1 MLFLHSQTSA
11 PAEMPTDSGHEM
23 PHPHRKLSLRGACL
37 VLLIV
42 ATHFLVAWSA
52 AAPLSATYD
61 EVLHVAAGL
70 SYWQRNDYRLQPEN
84 GNLPQRW
91 CALPLL
97 VMNTT
102 FPPADLP
109 AWRDGNALGVGREY
123 LYRGGNDPGRILA
136 AARFMA
142 AAWSTGICLLVFLW
156 SRSLFGA
163 GGGWLSLGLAASWPA
178 LLAHGPLATSDACG
192 GLFLSLA
199 VWTIW
204 KLLQRITPGSLAAA
218 CLATGLAFT
227 AKHSA
232 VLLVPIA
239 AVLACV
245 TCGLGPPVEV
255 AIGGWRRRLERPL
268 AKAAAAVAAG
278 LVVGVAVVACIWAS
292 VGFRYEAANPAL
304 PIAGL
309 GQYRSLDLASR
320 QAGSVGVACRWLGER
335 RLLPEAWLY
344 GLCHVLIGAKL
355 RNAFALGLYSHRGWW
370 WYFPLCLAIKNTLP
384 GLALVAAGVVAW
396 CREAVRRS
404 RVAYDCTPLVVMLIV
419 LWGTFISSHLN
430 IGERHLIPA
439 YPPLL
444 ILAGGLW
451 RLATTRA
458 WRVVVAGLAI
468 LHAADTLGR
477 YPVLLP
483 YFNQLVP
490 SDRAHWWLVDS
501 NLDWGQGLP
510 SLDRWLATHQARS
523 EPVYLAYFGGAL
535 PEHVMPR
542 ATVLGKA
549 PAPGA
554 PQRFAPGVYCVSATA
569 LQAVWLDLAGR
580 WCEQFETH
588 YLGLRDRLRAHEAA
602 GGPPLSPG
610 QAAAF
615 NSLQR
620 ARLLAFLRHRSPDA
634 IVDRAFLVFQLDA
647 ADLAAALDGPP
658 AELDAIAWADTEPV
672 LVARGRVERGVQLWE
687 VGDRSAAIA
696 EFRAAAMLSS
706 LNADAWAG
714 LARSLAAEGDIEGAE
729 EARRI
734 VETLGGSAAVTVPG
748 ILDSQPAAPPAGPR

>member
-1 MLFLHSQTSA
+1 MSGIQKRAKTSPVTA
-11 PAEMPTDSGHEM
+11 RDLWQPAAITA
-23 PHPHRKLSLRGACL
+23 ACL
-37 VLLIV
+37 L
-42 ATHFLVAWSA
+42 HFVVIWSA
-52 AAPLSATYD
+52 ASGLSATVD
-61 EVLHVAAGL
+61 EGLHIAAGV

-91 CALPLL
+91 LALPLL
-97 VMNTT
+97 LSDRNY
-102 FPPADLP
+102 PAPNFP
-109 AWRDGNALGVGREY
+109 AWLAGEAPAVGREY
-123 LYRGGNDPGRILA
+123 LYRSGNDPGRILA

-232 VLLVPIA
+232 ILLVPIA
-239 AVLACV
+239 GILACV

-255 AIGGWRRRLERPL
+255 AIGGWRRRHERPL

-278 LVVGVAVVACIWAS
+278 LVVAVAVVACIWGS
-292 VGFRYEAANPAL
+292 VGFRYEAANPAF
-304 PIAGL
+304 PCAGL

-320 QAGSVGVACRWLGER
+320 QAGTVGGICRSLGER

-384 GLALVAAGVVAW
+384 GLVLAAAGLVSW
-396 CREAVRRS
+396 CREAIRRS
-404 RVAYDCTPLVVMLIV
+404 RIAYECTPLVVMLVV
-419 LWGTFISSHLN
+419 LWTTFLTSHLN

-458 WRVVVAGLAI
+458 WRAVVAGLAI
-468 LHAADTLGR
+468 LHAADSLGR
-477 YPVLLP
+477 YPVLFP

-501 NLDWGQGLP
+501 NLDWGQGLAK
-510 SLDRWLATHQARS
+510 LDRWLAAHTDES

-535 PEHVMPR
+535 PEHVIPR
-542 ATVLGKA
+542 ATMLGKA
-549 PAPGA
+549 PAPGT

-588 YLGLRDRLRAHEAA
+588 YLGLRDRLGAHEAA
-602 GGPPLSPG
+602 GGPPLTPG

-620 ARLLAFLRHRSPDA
+620 ARLLAFLRHRPPDA
-634 IVDRAFLVFQLDA
+634 IVDLAFLVFRLDA
-647 ADLAAALDGPP
+647 ADLAAALEGPP

-672 LVARGRVERGVQLWE
+672 LVARGRVRRGVQLWE
-687 VGDRSAAIA
+687 EGDRIAATA
-696 EFRAAAMLSS
+696 EFREAAALDS

-714 LARSLAAEGDIEGAE
+714 LARGLAAEGDRGAAA
-729 EARRI
+729 EALRR
-734 VETLGGSAAVTVPG
+734 VEALGGPPAVTVPAL
-748 ILDSQPAAPPAGPR
+748 LDFSSGPQPGGPP